1 MYYPGAKL
9 DIKANFLYHPRMK
22 SARDRAIEAI
32 QRKGGLIRTN
42 EALAVG
48 IHRRTFYGLRDEGA
62 LVPISRGLYKLA
74 NMSLPS
80 STVSDRLLEIILGMP
95 EQEKQKLLKDL
106 EGKVFGGRRRHPR
119 KPFFMVVDY
128 ATQDRAYKDF
138 IQNISAGG
146 VFIETQIP
154 FSVGQEISLTF
165 PLPNYQKY
173 IKINGDVV
181 WTSPRGIGVTFKM
194 PSQDQEAM
202 IKSLLEMI

>member
-1 MYYPGAKL
+1 MYHLAM
-9 DIKANFLYHPRMK
+9 R
-22 SARDRAIEAI
+22 SARDKAIEAI
-32 QRKGGLIRTN
+32 KKRGGFIRTN
-42 EALAVG
+42 EALAEG

-62 LVPISRGLYKLA
+62 LVLVSRGLYKLA
-74 NMSLPS
+74 DLSFPS
-80 STVSDRLLEIILGMP
+80 SSVSDRLLEIIMGMP
-95 EQEKQKLLKDL
+95 EEEKQKLLKDL
-106 EGKVFGGRRRHPR
+106 EGKVLGGRRRHPR

-146 VFIETQIP
+146 VFIETEMP

-173 IKINGDVV
+173 VKINGEVV
-181 WTSPRGIGVTFKM
+181 WTSPRGIGVTFKI
-194 PSQDQEAM
+194 PTQDQAAM